1 MEKSVLNPI
10 EEDALCLDSTM
21 SEALFNNPLNLS
33 TPTTDVK
40 IGRGVLTHLSDR
52 VAVRIDKQ
60 SVGAAEVVVRTRVS
74 GVVWAGD
81 EISAMVVPTLVLLE
95 FEQSAGTHSSSSSLW
110 WT

>member
-10 EEDALCLDSTM
+10 EEDALRLNSTM
-21 SEALFNNPLNLS
+21 SEALFNNSLNLS

-60 SVGAAEVVVRTRVS
+60 SVGAAEVVVRTR
-74 GVVWAGD
+74 GVVWAGG

-95 FEQSAGTHSSSSSLW
+95 LEQSAGTHSSSSSLW